1 MHHLAL
7 PVPELDDWLESGRP
21 RERAGRGRRGG
32 AGARP
37 ILAVRSE
44 LPARYQFNGPFP
56 AGPPE
61 TGGANR
67 SESERA
73 SGPAVSEHNRRAR
86 HYGRSQTGAGLIE
99 LSGQPLRM
107 RNHKSWTRR
116 VRLGSTPGTAHSTL
130 PT

>member
-21 RERAGRGRRGG
+21 RERAGRGGRGG

-37 ILAVRSE
+37 ILAVRPE

-56 AGPPE
+56 AEPPE

-73 SGPAVSEHNRRAR
+73 AARQSLEHDRRAR
-86 HYGRSQTGAGLIE
+86 HYGRSLTGAGLIE
-99 LSGQPLRM
+99 LSGQP
-107 RNHKSWTRR
+107 
-116 VRLGSTPGTAHSTL
+116 
-130 PT
+130 